1 MNCSVCPA
9 VFTTTMC
16 AGQYFTYYMCIG
28 NAYTI
33 SMCGATTTWD
43 SYLAITTT
51 NGTTLATGSTAFDD
65 DGCGT
70 TDGHA
75 SLTFIPAATGT
86 YRALVAGSLH
96 GECNGLRHHRGRMQC
111 DPHGDRRAGHR

>member
-1 MNCSVCPA
+1 MVSTIRTTVSFSQPATITDSALHLFTLPPYPLNYPPANPGVPAGVNCSVCPA

-51 NGTTLATGSTAFDD
+51 QRD
-65 DGCGT
+65 
-70 TDGHA
+70 HA
-75 SLTFIPAATGT
+75 RHRQ
-86 YRALVAGSLH
+86 YRF
-96 GECNGLRHHRGRMQC
+96 R
-111 DPHGDRRAGHR
+111 